1 MTQNYS
7 GSSTSIT
14 VLAIIIVVNI
24 GICIA
29 LVLSLMAAI
38 PAIQLYVLAAVE
50 LAAVA
55 LAYYYSRTV
64 VDEGVGIRPLAH

>member
-1 MTQNYS
+1 MTHTYS
-7 GSSTSIT
+7 GSLTSIT

-38 PAIQLYVLAAVE
+38 PAVQLYVLAAVE
-50 LAAVA
+50 LAADA
-55 LAYYYSRTV
+55 LAHYYSRTV
-64 VDEGVGIRPLAH
+64 VDEGAGRRPLAY

>member
-1 MTQNYS
+1 MTQTYS
-7 GSSTSIT
+7 GSLTPIT
-14 VLAIIIVVNI
+14 VLAIIIVGNI

-64 VDEGVGIRPLAH
+64 VDEGAGSRPLAY